1 MKIKGLTVG
10 LSLLL
15 VFMLALVGCGSSG
28 AVNQQGQE
36 GSGSGGE
43 TKMMKLAVVTPKE
56 RSLTQGLYKFEE
68 IVERETNGKIQVEVY
83 PDGQLGG
90 DRDVLEGLQLGTIEG
105 TTVSTGPVAAF
116 APRFNVFDL
125 PFLFKDE
132 QTAYEVLDGPIGQ
145 ELLEDLTEVGII
157 GLNYWENGFRHL
169 TNNVRE
175 VKTMEDIKGLKIRTL
190 ENDLHIDAW
199 TALGALPT
207 PIPYTELYV
216 ALQQGVVDGQEN
228 PYGNIQTAK
237 FYEVQKYLTNTGHI
251 YNASPFMISKKFWDT
266 LTPEEQEIIRKAA
279 DEARDYQRELNRKE
293 SEEALQ
299 FLKEQ
304 GMIITDLPS
313 EERQKILEVM
323 QPIYEKYTDLIGA
336 DLVNKVLEAV
346 K

>member
-68 IVERETNGKIQVEVY
+68 IVERETNGKLQVEVY

-169 TNNVRE
+169 
-175 VKTMEDIKGLKIRTL
+175 
-190 ENDLHIDAW
+190 
-199 TALGALPT
+199 
-207 PIPYTELYV
+207 
-216 ALQQGVVDGQEN
+216 
-228 PYGNIQTAK
+228 
-237 FYEVQKYLTNTGHI
+237 
-251 YNASPFMISKKFWDT
+251 
-266 LTPEEQEIIRKAA
+266 
-279 DEARDYQRELNRKE
+279 
-293 SEEALQ
+293 
-299 FLKEQ
+299 
-304 GMIITDLPS
+304 
-313 EERQKILEVM
+313 
-323 QPIYEKYTDLIGA
+323 
-336 DLVNKVLEAV
+336 
-346 K
+346 

>member
-90 DRDVLEGLQLGTIEG
+90 DRDVLEG
-105 TTVSTGPVAAF
+105 
-116 APRFNVFDL
+116 
-125 PFLFKDE
+125 LFKDE